1 MTPPLATLRV
11 VTTFPFVPELCG
23 LRKSSEL
30 EGANRSA
37 DAVLGAPDLG
47 PDDARGAGSGYGA
60 AGRMREFQLEG
71 ELLSDL
77 ELHVGDEV
85 DAAGAD
91 VLHDAFATIKPDRQ
105 MGRKPLVP
113 ALLYLS
119 QERLPTWTAVRPPR
133 AGTSE
138 WPAFGSAEPH
148 RPGRARS
155 RTRFS
160 GMGASPLFER
170 IAKVRKGRA
179 SQGNQSLPNRIGR
192 RCKKIR
198 RYRTCRAESTLG
210 DGQAR

>member
-1 MTPPLATLRV
+1 
-11 VTTFPFVPELCG
+11 
-23 LRKSSEL
+23 
-30 EGANRSA
+30 
-37 DAVLGAPDLG
+37 
-47 PDDARGAGSGYGA
+47 
-60 AGRMREFQLEG
+60 
-71 ELLSDL
+71 
-77 ELHVGDEV
+77 
-85 DAAGAD
+85 
-91 VLHDAFATIKPDRQ
+91 

-113 ALLYLS
+113 ALLHLS

-170 IAKVRKGRA
+170 IAMVRKGRA
-179 SQGNQSLPNRIGR
+179 SQWNQLLPSCVGL

-198 RYRTCRAESTLG
+198 RYRGRRRDGYSKRVALPGGAEQILLRPASALYCCLDWLTHGSGRAGLAAGRAPRASTDAVGRYECRVEQSSRSPAEATKRREDKASLVSTASQETRGSRAVLMG
-210 DGQAR
+210 ARRACCSASL